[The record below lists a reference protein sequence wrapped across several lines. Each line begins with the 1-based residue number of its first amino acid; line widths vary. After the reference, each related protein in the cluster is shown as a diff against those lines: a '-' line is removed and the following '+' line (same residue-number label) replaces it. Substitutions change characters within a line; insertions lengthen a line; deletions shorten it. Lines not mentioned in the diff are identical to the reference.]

1 MLNMIIVKKFIF
13 GKATGL
19 QSVTLLKKI
28 YFIYFSRLKWRTAFF
43 KTSLNVYF
51 WMGNKLLNSVQIL
64 SSWSIFTCLKLWNMF
79 SNSVNTVSL
88 EQILMLFWHIHCGI
102 GTSKWEY
109 SLVSFLGW
117 TQYPLKQT
125 LNIHI
130 YSLNKK
136 RNK

>member
-51 WMGNKLLNSVQIL
+51 WMDNKLLNSVQIL

-88 EQILMLFWHIHCGI
+88 EQILMLFWYIHCGI

-130 YSLNKK
+130 YSLNKR